1 MSSTCKMVIGGAAV
15 LLSKLF
21 LEWHKMQNKVMAP
34 PAVSLGIRAL
44 SFSEPIFSR
53 SRSPNR
59 RSINAWLSIALSLS
73 FLALG
78 APVCM
83 AEEESVPLGLPLI
96 GFMAPV
102 VSVELGDGGIY
113 GSLTVSNSAKVAAK
127 ALKSGDW
134 SGAQAEY
141 KKLVCL
147 QPKQEDFYFG
157 LYKASHAL
165 KQWDQCALALKGLM
179 ELRPTYR
186 DKLLFEYG
194 ESLYQMNR
202 FDDAELFFKEALAK
216 PSGSIIEKRIAQIIE
231 KALFEPAPTPGTYKI
246 LPTLPPPVEPS
257 YKPPTVA
264 NDKDELN
271 YEAAFMRS
279 ESIAIAE
286 YKGYDQSDDIGF
298 YSPPRAHFKVLKVLK
313 GYLHSSLPVRYEFHQ
328 KIKNEQKPSDWKF
341 GEDLMPRKNSK
352 WILFVPNAVATDGMF
367 DTYHG
372 SYGRQECTDENLDKL
387 MQIIDQHKGQTK

>member
-127 ALKSGDW
+127 ALKS
-134 SGAQAEY
+134 
-141 KKLVCL
+141 
-147 QPKQEDFYFG
+147 
-157 LYKASHAL
+157 
-165 KQWDQCALALKGLM
+165 
-179 ELRPTYR
+179 
-186 DKLLFEYG
+186 
-194 ESLYQMNR
+194 
-202 FDDAELFFKEALAK
+202 
-216 PSGSIIEKRIAQIIE
+216 
-231 KALFEPAPTPGTYKI
+231 
-246 LPTLPPPVEPS
+246 
-257 YKPPTVA
+257 
-264 NDKDELN
+264 
-271 YEAAFMRS
+271 
-279 ESIAIAE
+279 
-286 YKGYDQSDDIGF
+286 
-298 YSPPRAHFKVLKVLK
+298 
-313 GYLHSSLPVRYEFHQ
+313 
-328 KIKNEQKPSDWKF
+328 
-341 GEDLMPRKNSK
+341 
-352 WILFVPNAVATDGMF
+352 
-367 DTYHG
+367 
-372 SYGRQECTDENLDKL
+372 
-387 MQIIDQHKGQTK
+387 